1 MLDINSLKLPPTK
14 KNAIYANYSWYFM
27 TELQSFSDLDVVD
40 YLEIFN
46 STVQASSL
54 LGISQSSCSRR
65 YRALSESLEICFER
79 CDNGYSATSN
89 LDVLFLL
96 RQASQK
102 LRIRRNQFR
111 YSQSWHSQSHA
122 IPKQWQN
129 FSILSMDQSSYM
141 NLLSNRLL
149 DICCMGLMEYEHI
162 LDINASDLN
171 SKPVVI
177 GESFLAY
184 PLMEWN
190 YILIAHKNHPLA
202 NKSDIEID
210 DLKKYPSPGL
220 QFGVAPAF
228 MTQIKKNGLG
238 SSPYGISKYEILRW
252 EAVSKDGYSLSYAP
266 SHLLT
271 FLKNKYNLAPL
282 NYDLKLKESVAIIGC
297 LDVMRSP
304 SFLNT
309 YAEFVGN
316 LKNSDLY
323 MKSSVRWYI

>member
-1 MLDINSLKLPPTK
+1 MIEIQ
-14 KNAIYANYSWYFM
+14 A
-27 TELQSFSDLDVVD
+27 FSDLDVVD
-40 YLEIFN
+40 YMEIFN

-79 CDNGYSATSN
+79 CENGYSATSN

-111 YSQSWHSQSHA
+111 YSQNWHSQHHT
-122 IPKQWQN
+122 IPKKWQN
-129 FSILSMDQSSYM
+129 FSIMSMDQSSYM
-141 NLLSNRLL
+141 DLLSNRLL

-162 LDINASDLN
+162 IDINILDLN
-171 SKPVVI
+171 SKPVTI

-190 YILIAHKNHPLA
+190 YELIAHQNHPLA
-202 NKSDIEID
+202 RGSDLGLD

-220 QFGVAPAF
+220 QFGAAPNF

-238 SSPYGISKYEILRW
+238 SSPYGISKYELHRW
-252 EAVSKDGYSLSYAP
+252 EALAKDGYSLSYAP

-271 FLKNKYNLAPL
+271 FLKNKYNLIPL
-282 NYDLKLKESVAIIGC
+282 KYNLNLKEVVAIIGC

-304 SFLNT
+304 SFIST
-309 YAEFVGN
+309 YTEFIAN

-323 MKSSVRWYI
+323 VKSAVKWYI